1 MLSRRRNLILVVLAA
16 ALASAGLIFYAWRAA
31 FKIAGEATAPEGAY
45 KSVAFGVFGRLDT
58 PARQI
63 FDGARLAA
71 QTNQPE
77 SLLSPAQTE
86 EFLQKRLEVVSSPA
100 PLALSPDELRKKYF
114 SLLYPEVYLSYLRDN
129 QDWLVSEG
137 VLKPEEKVEFKN
149 EDEVFAFLK
158 KLGAYVYSKKIIF
171 TDPAAAFDSEIET
184 LKKLHNG
191 EAEALERGI
200 LRPVG
205 PSGFIGKIKFLAL
218 KLLGIKTAYAA
229 GECYRD
235 AGPNPIVGANTPTIC
250 CDCGIQRIGKI
261 VFPVPDAVGCKTFGG
276 QCNVANFGCLNGAG
290 WGGNAIWDPASKIC
304 GYDAGGGFSFLGI
317 IGKIFGV
324 FGIISDLGDFL
335 GGALGDVVE
344 QTVSDLDEIAQAMS
358 GVDPNLAAAI
368 DDLASVEDI
377 VTFDDYFAILDE
389 HEITLTQESFSQ
401 SIDAIPTDQL
411 SEGQKWGV
419 VDFETVENELSSRE
433 TLGDSMAASELRE
446 ATAVASVLE
455 GKPPGIAGVAQAE
468 IVENL
473 DLSSV
478 LKDENNTLLSLDE
491 NDVKLM
497 EEGSDDLRNY
507 LDVEG
512 PRLFSEGVPQAKLD
526 ELREQ
531 AALIK
536 NTTGNLADLQEA
548 DFPFDPEQDGYQVDA
563 DGEPHF
569 LVLDE
574 DISSGPLPPDDQ
586 RSGKEILEPE
596 LPPPPPEQTPP
607 PPLPKDLVEEQ
618 CKNVNADC
626 VHVEKMVKA
635 SEAELQNI
643 KDKYGDIIEKE
654 CGGGG
659 IVVEHCYAKVAAESK
674 GKADALSPVFLKNR
688 KGEFILD
695 ENGNKITSSAG
706 LMQTSLLVAK
716 EREPE
721 LFKDVKII
729 RDSRGE
735 IVQISGAQ
743 KGLEL
748 LKNPEINVSVG
759 TKEMARLLNHQA
771 IAGDYDKMNAGYN
784 GGLGAIMK
792 STKNAGCSAAGVASW
807 QCTAY
812 KGYGET
818 RDYVATSNVLVIRQF
833 QGKR

>member
-31 FKIAGEATAPEGAY
+31 FKVAGEVPAPEGAY

-58 PARQI
+58 RAGRI
-63 FDGARLAA
+63 FDGTRLT
-71 QTNQPE
+71 QETNQPKG
-77 SLLSPAQTE
+77 LLSPARTE

-100 PLALSPDELRKKYF
+100 PLVLSPDELRKKYF

-205 PSGFIGKIKFLAL
+205 PSGFIGKIKFSAL

-261 VFPVPDAVGCKTFGG
+261 VFPVPDAVGCKSFGG

-344 QTVSDLDEIAQAMS
+344 QTVSDLDEIAQAMP

-389 HEITLTQESFSQ
+389 HNISLDAPAFESVL
-401 SIDAIPTDQL
+401 DGIPTEDL
-411 SEGQKWGV
+411 GDAPLWGV
-419 VDFETVENELSSRE
+419 VDPEKAGEILSERAAAGDALASQALEKTEALAAISNPAGTDIGELKNLDIS
-433 TLGDSMAASELRE
+433 
-446 ATAVASVLE
+446 SVLE
-455 GKPPGIAGVAQAE
+455 DKNEVLLKTDASNLGEISDSSEEFTFHLEEQRSSLLASGVPAEKIDELASDAQKLGNTAENLKEFKENGFIFDENSDLDGPGIG
-468 IVENL
+468 
-473 DLSSV
+473 
-478 LKDENNTLLSLDE
+478 
-491 NDVKLM
+491 
-497 EEGSDDLRNY
+497 
-507 LDVEG
+507 
-512 PRLFSEGVPQAKLD
+512 
-526 ELREQ
+526 
-531 AALIK
+531 
-536 NTTGNLADLQEA
+536 
-548 DFPFDPEQDGYQVDA
+548 A
-563 DGEPHF
+563 DGEPAYY
-569 LVLDE
+569 VMGE
-574 DISSGPLPPDDQ
+574 DISAVPPVSENEAAG
-586 RSGKEILEPE
+586 RSLLEPSPPVQE
-596 LPPPPPEQTPP
+596 PPPPPQSIT
-607 PPLPKDLVEEQ
+607 DQ
-618 CKNVNADC
+618 
-626 VHVEKMVKA
+626 
-635 SEAELQNI
+635 EALRVGANPTE
-643 KDKYGDIIEKE
+643 
-654 CGGGG
+654 
-659 IVVEHCYAKVAAESK
+659 
-674 GKADALSPVFLKNR
+674 
-688 KGEFILD
+688 
-695 ENGNKITSSAG
+695 
-706 LMQTSLLVAK
+706 VAK
-716 EREPE
+716 SVRQHDVLNTANKKEGKGGRVIDREVAKYE
-721 LFKDVKII
+721 
-729 RDSRGE
+729 
-735 IVQISGAQ
+735 
-743 KGLEL
+743 
-748 LKNPEINVSVG
+748 NVG
-759 TKEMARLLNHQA
+759 F
-771 IAGDYDKMNAGYN
+771 D
-784 GGLGAIMK
+784 
-792 STKNAGCSAAGVASW
+792 
-807 QCTAY
+807 
-812 KGYGET
+812 
-818 RDYVATSNVLVIRQF
+818 
-833 QGKR
+833 

>member
-1 MLSRRRNLILVVLAA
+1 MVVLAA

-31 FKIAGEATAPEGAY
+31 FKVAGEVPESEGTN

-324 FGIISDLGDFL
+324 FGAVPGIIGNLPGLGDTNFT
-335 GGALGDVVE
+335 GGIIQNVPGVGSG
-344 QTVSDLDEIAQAMS
+344 TSFPTPIIKDL
-358 GVDPNLAAAI
+358 P
-368 DDLASVEDI
+368 
-377 VTFDDYFAILDE
+377 
-389 HEITLTQESFSQ
+389 
-401 SIDAIPTDQL
+401 
-411 SEGQKWGV
+411 
-419 VDFETVENELSSRE
+419 
-433 TLGDSMAASELRE
+433 
-446 ATAVASVLE
+446 
-455 GKPPGIAGVAQAE
+455 
-468 IVENL
+468 
-473 DLSSV
+473 
-478 LKDENNTLLSLDE
+478 
-491 NDVKLM
+491 
-497 EEGSDDLRNY
+497 
-507 LDVEG
+507 
-512 PRLFSEGVPQAKLD
+512 
-526 ELREQ
+526 
-531 AALIK
+531 
-536 NTTGNLADLQEA
+536 
-548 DFPFDPEQDGYQVDA
+548 
-563 DGEPHF
+563 
-569 LVLDE
+569 
-574 DISSGPLPPDDQ
+574 SGP
-586 RSGKEILEPE
+586 E
-596 LPPPPPEQTPP
+596 LI
-607 PPLPKDLVEEQ
+607 
-618 CKNVNADC
+618 
-626 VHVEKMVKA
+626 
-635 SEAELQNI
+635 NI
-643 KDKYGDIIEKE
+643 
-654 CGGGG
+654 
-659 IVVEHCYAKVAAESK
+659 
-674 GKADALSPVFLKNR
+674 
-688 KGEFILD
+688 
-695 ENGNKITSSAG
+695 
-706 LMQTSLLVAK
+706 
-716 EREPE
+716 
-721 LFKDVKII
+721 
-729 RDSRGE
+729 
-735 IVQISGAQ
+735 
-743 KGLEL
+743 
-748 LKNPEINVSVG
+748 
-759 TKEMARLLNHQA
+759 
-771 IAGDYDKMNAGYN
+771 
-784 GGLGAIMK
+784 
-792 STKNAGCSAAGVASW
+792 
-807 QCTAY
+807 
-812 KGYGET
+812 
-818 RDYVATSNVLVIRQF
+818 
-833 QGKR
+833 

>member
-1 MLSRRRNLILVVLAA
+1 MVVLAA

-31 FKIAGEATAPEGAY
+31 FKVAGEVPAPEGAY

-58 PARQI
+58 RAGRI
-63 FDGARLAA
+63 FDGTRLT
-71 QTNQPE
+71 QETNQPKG
-77 SLLSPAQTE
+77 LLSPARTE

-100 PLALSPDELRKKYF
+100 PLVLSPDELRKKYF

-344 QTVSDLDEIAQAMS
+344 QTVSDLDEIAQAMP

-389 HEITLTQESFSQ
+389 HNISLDAPAFESVL
-401 SIDAIPTDQL
+401 DGIPTEDL
-411 SEGQKWGV
+411 GDAPLWGV
-419 VDFETVENELSSRE
+419 VDPEKAGEILSERAAAGDALASQALEKTEALAAISNPAGTDIGELKNLDIS
-433 TLGDSMAASELRE
+433 
-446 ATAVASVLE
+446 SVLE
-455 GKPPGIAGVAQAE
+455 DKNEVLLKTDASNLGEISDSSEEFTFHLEEQRSSLLASGVPAEKIDELASDAQKLGNTAENLKEFKENGFIFDENSDLDGPGIG
-468 IVENL
+468 
-473 DLSSV
+473 
-478 LKDENNTLLSLDE
+478 
-491 NDVKLM
+491 
-497 EEGSDDLRNY
+497 
-507 LDVEG
+507 
-512 PRLFSEGVPQAKLD
+512 
-526 ELREQ
+526 
-531 AALIK
+531 
-536 NTTGNLADLQEA
+536 
-548 DFPFDPEQDGYQVDA
+548 A
-563 DGEPHF
+563 DGEPAYY
-569 LVLDE
+569 VMGE
-574 DISSGPLPPDDQ
+574 DISAVPPVSENEAAG
-586 RSGKEILEPE
+586 RSLLEPSPPVQE
-596 LPPPPPEQTPP
+596 PPPPPQSITDQEALRVGANPTEVAKSVRQHDVLNTADKIEGKYGTVIDREVAKYENVG
-607 PPLPKDLVEEQ
+607 LTKERVEATIINESSGRSAIDAQ
-618 CKNVNADC
+618 DGKSSGIMQIKPETARGLDREGVFQGLNDQQIKERLNAD
-626 VHVEKMVKA
+626 
-635 SEAELQNI
+635 
-643 KDKYGDIIEKE
+643 
-654 CGGGG
+654 
-659 IVVEHCYAKVAAESK
+659 
-674 GKADALSPVFLKNR
+674 
-688 KGEFILD
+688 
-695 ENGNKITSSAG
+695 
-706 LMQTSLLVAK
+706 
-716 EREPE
+716 PE
-721 LFKDVKII
+721 LSIKLGV
-729 RDSRGE
+729 RNMGE
-735 IVQISGAQ
+735 A
-743 KGLEL
+743 
-748 LKNPEINVSVG
+748 LKHPQVG
-759 TKEMARLLNHQA
+759 
-771 IAGDYDKMNAGYN
+771 GDYDKMVAYYN
-784 GGLGAIMK
+784 GGPRALNESKTCGG
-792 STKNAGCSAAGVASW
+792 SLWWS
-807 QCTAY
+807 CTANS
-812 KGYGET
+812 GYAVT
-818 RDYVATSNVLVIRQF
+818 RNKVAVENSIVRILNQRS
-833 QGKR
+833 R